1 VFVPKFNYLKFNLN
15 DPTYLTFF
23 TVQCRQ
29 RYLKVIAPG
38 IRKGK
43 WSEEEDALLCL
54 VMNQGMTNWRK
65 IAEKVPGR
73 TSKQC
78 RERWNH
84 YLHPDVVKT
93 PFSASEDKTLA
104 KLYKLY
110 GNHWS
115 AISKVGNTFYCFRD
129 SLD

>member
-1 VFVPKFNYLKFNLN
+1 MILSLCHEYL
-15 DPTYLTFF
+15 
-23 TVQCRQ
+23 VQCRQ

-43 WSEEEDALLCL
+43 WSEEEDAMLSLAMSKGL
-54 VMNQGMTNWRK
+54 KNWGK

-84 YLHPDVVKT
+84 YLRPGVVKT
-93 PFSASEDKTLA
+93 PFSASEDKAL
-104 KLYKLY
+104 KELYEIY
-110 GNHWS
+110 GNQWS
-115 AISKVGNTFYCFRD
+115 AISKVGCLLSATEIA
-129 SLD
+129 